1 MTSRTLP
8 TTAAEIHEHLQA
20 LRLELAQ
27 AHHADAAALAADID
41 ATRTAYVGAA
51 VTEIASL
58 RGELSGCA
66 RG

>member
-27 AHHADAAALAADID
+27 SHPADAAGLAEDID
-41 ATRTAYVGAA
+41 ATRTAYIGAA